1 MMNSY
6 EAYVYKI
13 TVKNIEKIY
22 IGYHVGHEQDPYVH
36 SSTDEQMKIDMRKH
50 DFNYEIIERGTK
62 QNMANL
68 EHKLLTEVD
77 AKNNP
82 TYYNKSN
89 GGGIHLKTG
98 GKSALD
104 SLWNKIENGEFLKT
118 YSYDYLRKLKKVQVR
133 EILEDTSHSRVLGDQ
148 ILAKKGNMKDWNPL
162 TLLLEYQ
169 DNEEDALG
177 NGTHTISGCAIV
189 SKTYSITDITVHAI
203 PKSEWSKLTPNQLK
217 TLLNRMNP
225 RETKPSKSVSDATA
239 IQWLMERKTD
249 EGIEITA
256 DVNYEELIEHW
267 KFTRRQSTEAMKKA
281 KVELETQIQLPVG
294 HIQCSW
300 DVENSDDKRKL
311 DKMIADR
318 IKDDQHAASYSS
330 GIFGWANLMERLLP
344 KHKHKKWWTIYI
356 YHKNIK
362 NKLQWE
368 SEAADGYG
376 KRVNTSLKSLG
387 KEYGITFD
395 VKVLDFSKINEEL

>member
-1 MMNSY
+1 MKNY

-13 TVKNIEKIY
+13 TVKIIGKIY

-36 SSTDEQMKIDMRKH
+36 SSTDEQMKIDMKEH
-50 DFNYEIIERGTK
+50 NFNYEIIDRGTE

-82 TYYNKSN
+82 AYYNKSN
-89 GGGIHLKTG
+89 GGGMYLKTG
-98 GKSALD
+98 GKKIVD
-104 SLWNKIENGEFLKT
+104 SLWDRIQNGEFLTT
-118 YSYDYLRKLKKVQVR
+118 YTYDYLKKCKKVQVR
-133 EILEDTSHSRVLGDQ
+133 EVLEDKSHSKLLGDQ
-148 ILAKKGNMKDWNPL
+148 ILAKEGNMEDWNPL
-162 TLLLEYQ
+162 TLLLEYA

-177 NGTHTISGCAIV
+177 NGTHTLGGCAIV
-189 SKTYSITDITVHAI
+189 SKTYSISDITVHAI
-203 PKSEWSKLTPNQLK
+203 PKSEWNKLSPNQLK

-225 RETKPSKSVSDATA
+225 RDKKPSKAVSDTTA
-239 IQWLMERKTD
+239 VQWIIERKTD
-249 EGIEITA
+249 EGIEMTS
-256 DVNYEELIEHW
+256 DVNYQELIDHW
-267 KFTRRQSTEAMKKA
+267 GFTKRQATEAMKKA

-300 DVENSDDKRKL
+300 DIENSDDKREL
-311 DKMIADR
+311 DKHIADR

-330 GIFGWANLMERLLP
+330 GIFGWASLMERLLP
-344 KHKHKKWWTIYI
+344 KYKHKKWWTIYI

-376 KRVNTSLKSLG
+376 NRVNNSLKSLG